1 MTLIML
7 LVSLFISVPAIAQDL
22 GGAGAISGFG
32 QGMGRGFESMQS
44 GIIQQGLMQQR
55 FENERKLR
63 EQQYQY
69 ELEMQRARYGQ
80 PQQQRRDQGAVDRHT
95 QESIRQE
102 ADRLNEEAADLNKEA
117 NAINSRSTELMKI
130 RTENPTRYQEEIV
143 AHHQRNEAHLT
154 HLENYMERY
163 DAHHKRYGLTPP
175 STYQREAEMTRSA
188 IAQQRQIQAA
198 TERYIQESAK
208 VERVTLDPIRGLSTE
223 EILNSLRPGWRTIIG
238 AAGSDAPYRQ
248 WLKRQPKAYQ
258 KLINDVVS
266 PEEINESINE
276 FLATQ

>member
-69 ELEMQRARYGQ
+69 ELEMQRARYGHV
-80 PQQQRRDQGAVDRHT
+80 QQQRDQEAVNRHIQENIRQGAE
-95 QESIRQE
+95 QLNAE
-102 ADRLNEEAADLNKEA
+102 ADDLNKERDA
-117 NAINSRSTELMKI
+117 VDSQATQLMRI
-130 RTENPTRYQEEIV
+130 RTTDPVRYQEEMV
-143 AHHQRNEAHLT
+143 THTQRAENHRVHFA
-154 HLENYMERY
+154 NYMVRF
-163 DAHHKRYGLTPP
+163 DAYHKRYGLTPP
-175 STYQREAEMTRSA
+175 PENQREAEMRQQAIEKQRRS
-188 IAQQRQIQAA
+188 QAA
-198 TERYIQESAK
+198 AERSIQESAK
-208 VERVTLDPIRGLSTE
+208 AERVTLDPIRGLSTE

-248 WLKRQPKAYQ
+248 WLKQQSKFYQ
-258 KLINDVVS
+258 KLVNDVVR